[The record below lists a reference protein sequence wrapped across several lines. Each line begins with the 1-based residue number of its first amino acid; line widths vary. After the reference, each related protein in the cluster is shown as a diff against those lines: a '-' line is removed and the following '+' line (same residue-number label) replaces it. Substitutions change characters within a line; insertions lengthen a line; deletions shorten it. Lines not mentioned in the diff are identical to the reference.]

1 MVMASVEAW
10 GQVLVAVE
18 ARDEFLKERK
28 KKTGR
33 PMNKSDISL
42 KYANTMYTWSLKLA
56 ISNRKANIELEII
69 SFPNLSQLK

>member
-1 MVMASVEAW
+1 MVSVEAW

-28 KKTGR
+28 KKKTGR
-33 PMNKSDISL
+33 SMNKSDISL

>member
-1 MVMASVEAW
+1 MVMVSVEAW

-18 ARDEFLKERK
+18 ARDEFLKEK

-33 PMNKSDISL
+33 PMNKSDLSL